1 MDFVVKLPPS
11 TPKTGLWSQLIGKP
25 DLPTYDSFLTIT
37 DKLTKYVVIVPG
49 CETWDAAHWAQAY
62 FDSVFPIFEV
72 PAAIISDRGSVF
84 VSIFWTTVFKLMKT
98 DCIATTAYN
107 PRSDGQ
113 SERTNQVVEIALRSL
128 VNDHQDDWPNHL
140 GAVQFA
146 MNNSPNA
153 ATGKV
158 PSELLMAY
166 TPRNAIDIPV
176 DHLPKH
182 GNAKHG
188 NEKEA
193 HKRVERLAVLREEAQ
208 DAIKLAEFTMAANYD
223 KNHRISDIRAGDLV
237 FINFAKK
244 AENGYT
250 AAGIQ
255 CRKLGP
261 QRAGPFR
268 VIAMIGENACHVD
281 IPADWK
287 IWPIVSIRHL
297 TKAPGTADTF
307 ERPSLQKDLRPD
319 DEVYDV
325 EEVLDV
331 RMLKGRKEY
340 YVKYIGLPLS
350 RCEWVLPEQIEKAR
364 DKIET
369 FDATTAAKATGLL
382 TKRKRKDDTAGS
394 RKKR

>member
-1 MDFVVKLPPS
+1 MGKNNRTRTTMKLR
-11 TPKTGLWSQLIGKP
+11 KA
-25 DLPTYDSFLTIT
+25 
-37 DKLTKYVVIVPG
+37 
-49 CETWDAAHWAQAY
+49 ET
-62 FDSVFPIFEV
+62 ENN
-72 PAAIISDRGSVF
+72 GN
-84 VSIFWTTVFKLMKT
+84 
-98 DCIATTAYN
+98 IATTAYN

-113 SERTNQVVEIALRSL
+113 SERTNQVVEIALRGL

-166 TPRNAIDIPV
+166 TPRNAIDIPAN
-176 DHLPKH
+176 HLPKH
-182 GNAKHG
+182 GTG
-188 NEKEA
+188 NDKEA
-193 HKRVERLAVLREEAQ
+193 HKRVERLAVLRDEAQ
-208 DAIKLAEFTMAANYD
+208 DAIKLAELTMAANYD
-223 KNHRISDIRAGDLV
+223 KNHRIGDIRAGDLV

-255 CRKLGP
+255 CSKLGP

-268 VIAMIGENACHVD
+268 VIAMVGENACHVD
-281 IPADWK
+281 IPSDWT

-297 TKAPGTADTF
+297 TKAPSTTDTF
-307 ERPSLQKDLRPD
+307 ERPSLQKGRPN
-319 DEVYDV
+319 DEVQDV

-340 YVKYIGLPLS
+340 YVKYVGLPLS
-350 RCEWVLPEQIEKAR
+350 RCEWVLPEHIEKAR
-364 DKIET
+364 DEIEA
-369 FDATTAAKATGLL
+369 FDSITAAKSSGLL
-382 TKRKRKDDTAGS
+382 TKRKRKDDAAGA